1 MSDSV
6 IISSLKQIN
15 WDKKENREVADQL
28 IADSKEYLCRVI
40 DHIYTGNEIRS
51 DCFMDAYEKQDEIKR
66 LDRRR
71 TVAHDEM
78 LKSFVPFISLLKEQG
93 AFNDA
98 DYRLDNRTQIADF
111 VALIAFE
118 LIDILPEAK
127 GEGNIRDELAEKIH
141 VGTITFEQIS
151 DRIEDEIYNK
161 GIVDEDKTIERVTRQ
176 ILEKHIEAFT
186 ELAK

>member
-6 IISSLKQIN
+6 IITSLKQIN
-15 WDKKENREVADQL
+15 WDIAENRAVADQL
-28 IADSKEYLCRVI
+28 IADAKEYMCRVI

-66 LDRRR
+66 LDRKR

-78 LKSFVPFISLLKEQG
+78 LKSFAPFISLLKEQAG
-93 AFNDA
+93 FDDA
-98 DYRLDNRTQIADF
+98 DYRLDNRTRIADF

-118 LIDILPEAK
+118 LLDILPESK
-127 GEGNIRDELAEKIH
+127 GEGNIRDELAERIH
-141 VGTITFEQIS
+141 SGTITFGQIS

-161 GIVDEDKTIERVTRQ
+161 GISAEDKLIDEISRQ
-176 ILEKHIEAFT
+176 ILEKHIEAFK